1 MRAIDIFTL
10 PPGEKVIVDWNCR
23 NQPIDMSVGLLAQFL
38 VHIATNCTNFPIG
51 YDKWQTVPAYYKDH
65 VWDNIIKTKLEV
77 NDDGHKDY
85 ILKSLAK
92 KWRDHRCNLYKS
104 LKCDPDAPRKT
115 NIGRIPPEVPLEQW
129 IAFVDYRARPDT
141 KAKAAQ
147 NTTNRSHLTIPHM
160 LGSKSFARLENE
172 MESQLG
178 RPVTRAE
185 LFQVGHT
192 TSDGSFV
199 NDEARQNHED
209 LVVRSQSSSK
219 NEAHIGVFGKEHP
232 GYVRGLALGVV
243 PTQVYGSS
251 SSSSSR
257 CYSPRGTQAEVD
269 ALRQPV
275 HQLLQ

>member
-1 MRAIDIFTL
+1 ML
-10 PPGEKVIVDWNCR
+10 G
-23 NQPIDMSVGLLAQFL
+23 GLLAQFL
-38 VHIATNCTNFPIG
+38 GHIATNCTNFPIG
-51 YDKWQTVPAYYKDH
+51 YDKWQIVPAYYKDH

-115 NIGRIPPEVPLEQW
+115 NIGRRPPEVPLEQW
-129 IAFVDYRARPDT
+129 IAFVVICT

-160 LGSKSFARLENE
+160 LGISTWSALSQ
-172 MESQLG
+172 ES
-178 RPVTRAE
+178 E

-209 LVVRSQSSSK
+209 LVVRS
-219 NEAHIGVFGKEHP
+219 
-232 GYVRGLALGVV
+232 
-243 PTQVYGSS
+243 
-251 SSSSSR
+251 
-257 CYSPRGTQAEVD
+257 
-269 ALRQPV
+269 
-275 HQLLQ
+275 